1 MKELLTRRKAAQYLE
16 AQGIRSSR
24 STLARAAMG
33 GDGPQYVLIGRTAYY
48 KTEWLDSWLEGQ
60 LTPHSHSLAHATA
73 KMGRACDV

>member
-48 KTEWLDSWLEGQ
+48 KTEWLEAQML
-60 LTPHSHSLAHATA
+60 PHSHSLAHAMA
-73 KMGRACDV
+73 KSGEGA

>member
-16 AQGIRSSR
+16 AHGIRSSR

-48 KTEWLDSWLEGQ
+48 KPEWLDQWLEAQ
-60 LTPHSHSLAHATA
+60 MEPHSHSLAHAMA
-73 KMGRACDV
+73 KLGSG